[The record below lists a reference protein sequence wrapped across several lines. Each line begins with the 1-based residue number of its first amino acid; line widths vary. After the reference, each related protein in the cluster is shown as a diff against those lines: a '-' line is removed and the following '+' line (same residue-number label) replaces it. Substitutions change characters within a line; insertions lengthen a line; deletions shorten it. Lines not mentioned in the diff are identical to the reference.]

1 MLVKVEFAS
10 FAVDPGSST
19 PFIILKEIGGPRTM
33 PVRIGPLE
41 AGAIAV
47 ETLKVSS
54 LSPLTIDVTKNLM
67 EKLGGALERAVID
80 LSPSQG
86 LAARLDITE
95 NGTMRRMHSI
105 DCAPSDAIALALRCK
120 APLFAREAVFKKFS
134 SKNRLSE
141 REELRARI
149 AALDTLEFGTAYLE

>member
-47 ETLKVSS
+47 ETLKVSP
-54 LSPLTIDVTKNLM
+54 LSPLTIDVAKNLM
-67 EKLGGALERAVID
+67 EKLGGTLERAVID

-95 NGTMRRMHSI
+95 NGAVHSI
-105 DCAPSDAIALALRCK
+105 DCAPSDAIALALRCR

-134 SKNRLSE
+134 SKNRPSE
-141 REELRARI
+141 REELRTRI
-149 AALDTLEFGTAYLE
+149 AALDTLEFGTVYLE